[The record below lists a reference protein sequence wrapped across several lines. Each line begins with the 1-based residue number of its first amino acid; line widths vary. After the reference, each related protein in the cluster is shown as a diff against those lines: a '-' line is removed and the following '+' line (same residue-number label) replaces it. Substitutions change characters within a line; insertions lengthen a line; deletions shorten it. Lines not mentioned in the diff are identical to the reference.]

1 MKRACGSTERG
12 AGGKRFRRDK
22 IAIGTPV
29 IILVTGDVC
38 TGLEFAAAFK
48 AVTLVVSDFVCVCAR
63 ESMHEAAGEEIAS
76 PCKGKPR

>member
-1 MKRACGSTERG
+1 MAARRG
-12 AGGKRFRRDK
+12 ERFRGDK

-38 TGLEFAAAFK
+38 TGLEFAPAFK

-63 ESMHEAAGEEIAS
+63 ESMHEAAGEIAS
-76 PCKGKPR
+76 PCKGKSR